1 MTQNFFVAIVFGAIV
16 MLPACSFADDLEPL
30 KKAEPPV
37 WSIGDIRT
45 YRISSGGK
53 DFIQKETVT
62 AVSNEGYTVAIEKTD
77 GAKTTE
83 LYSPELMLIKT
94 MNSSGK
100 VVEKYDSGVTIIKW
114 PLKAGDSWSVDH
126 MAHNPKLG
134 SLLMTIDAVVTAETV
149 MTDGKEIA
157 TLKIFAKRK
166 NRSRVYIDQLER
178 WYDPSSKCFIR
189 SALTRLLGDPGAASY
204 VKELVSFTPGQ
215 AK

>member
-1 MTQNFFVAIVFGAIV
+1 MKKNLFVAIVFGAIV
-16 MLPACSFADDLEPL
+16 MLPACSFAGDVEPL
-30 KKAEPPV
+30 KKAEPPIWNVGDV
-37 WSIGDIRT
+37 WT
-45 YRISSGGK
+45 YRISRGGK
-53 DFIQKETVT
+53 DFIQKESVT
-62 AVSNEGYTVAIEKTD
+62 AVSNEGYAVAIEKKD

-83 LYSPELMLIKT
+83 LYSPELMLVKT

-126 MAHNPKLG
+126 IAHNPKLG
-134 SLLMTIDAVVTAETV
+134 SLLMTIDAEITAETV
-149 MTDGKEIA
+149 ILNGKEIS

-166 NRSRVYIDQLER
+166 TSSRVYVDQLER
-178 WYDPSSKCFIR
+178 WYDPSTKCFIK